1 MAQTGT
7 YGFRVEKGRG
17 GRIQI
22 DGLKETQRA
31 LKEMSHDL
39 RYEMKETHLKAA
51 QVVVEGAVRFVP
63 FKTGRLAASIRAAAT
78 MTSGKVR
85 AGSAAVPYAGPIHFG
100 WPARRIKPQ
109 PFIYDAM
116 DVRRKEVYDLYA
128 ARIYGLIDKHGL
140 DGSKIPSSQ
149 TRDPGASIKVT
160 PAQVNTEAVSYLRDK
175 LGNITGGVFM
185 SDSGELK
192 TVRF

>member
-1 MAQTGT
+1 MAGT
-7 YGFRVEKGRG
+7 FGYRVEGRG

-22 DGLKETQRA
+22 DGLKETQKA
-31 LKEMSHDL
+31 LREMNDDL
-39 RYEMKETHLKAA
+39 KYKMKETHRKAA
-51 QVVVEGAVRFVP
+51 EIVVNGAVRFVP
-63 FKTGRLAASIRAAAT
+63 VRTGKLAASIRAAAT

-128 ARIYGLIDKHGL
+128 ARIYGLIDTYGL
-140 DGSKIPSSQ
+140 DGTKIPSSR
-149 TRDPGASIKVT
+149 TRDPGGSIKVAPT
-160 PAQVNTEAVSYLRDK
+160 SMQTEAVSYLRDK
-175 LGNITGGVFM
+175 AGNITGGVFM
-185 SDSGELK
+185 SESGALQ